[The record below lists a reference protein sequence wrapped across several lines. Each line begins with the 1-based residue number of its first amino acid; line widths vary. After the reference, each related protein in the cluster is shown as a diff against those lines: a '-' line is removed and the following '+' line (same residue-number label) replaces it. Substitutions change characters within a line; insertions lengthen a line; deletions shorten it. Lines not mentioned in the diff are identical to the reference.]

1 MEYNA
6 VIDSEKC
13 IQCNACHSACQNN
26 AEQVLTKPI
35 YWKQGWAQDDC
46 VRMRS
51 SSGGVATAVG
61 RAFIKMEGLFV
72 AAHLV
77 LESLSLILLRQKMK
91 YINLQVQNM

>member
-1 MEYNA
+1 MFILKAIKVIDSWMEYNA

-46 VRMRS
+46 VLY
-51 SSGGVATAVG
+51 T
-61 RAFIKMEGLFV
+61 L
-72 AAHLV
+72 HL
-77 LESLSLILLRQKMK
+77 EE
-91 YINLQVQNM
+91 LQQQ